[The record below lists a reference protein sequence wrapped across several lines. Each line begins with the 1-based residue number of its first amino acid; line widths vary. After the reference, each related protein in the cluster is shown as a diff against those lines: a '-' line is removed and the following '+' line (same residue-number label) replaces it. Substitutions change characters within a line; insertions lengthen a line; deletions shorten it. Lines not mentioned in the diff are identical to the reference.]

1 MRYSLYGECE
11 GLLGES
17 EGPFVVEEGGV
28 VVDVSRSASRAGVRL
43 GMQLR
48 EALAL
53 IPGCRAEPISGET
66 KSWKHLRGVL
76 WSHTPWVETH
86 PAERR
91 FWVHLSGSAIPLAEL
106 RQMAREIRRGLTEEQ
121 RVVLA
126 LAKTPWQARM
136 LLAWS
141 RQERVPGALY
151 GKLHTEP
158 LVVAPDLLN
167 EDAWDVWM
175 GAPLAAAW
183 WIPGDAKAELISL
196 GVFRLHH
203 LAEIPEESLC
213 ARFGEQ
219 SRIWRMW
226 GAGGEALRPD
236 RSPDEWSA
244 SWHGDAEGVPLEQGK
259 AQVRRCLEMLCAR
272 LARFGMAV
280 QALSIT
286 LWAEAREIRWEKR
299 MAKPTPYPDVL
310 WAQMAWPE
318 EVHRARRI
326 WGAEL
331 CATEVAPLRPV
342 QADLLEGWERHD
354 DLLGAQDPVK
364 RLDRWNAWDQL
375 MARWPKLQRGMT
387 ADFRER
393 RLALFLAEM
402 AR

>member
-1 MRYSLYGECE
+1 
-11 GLLGES
+11 
-17 EGPFVVEEGGV
+17 
-28 VVDVSRSASRAGVRL
+28 
-43 GMQLR
+43 
-48 EALAL
+48 
-53 IPGCRAEPISGET
+53 
-66 KSWKHLRGVL
+66 
-76 WSHTPWVETH
+76 
-86 PAERR
+86 
-91 FWVHLSGSAIPLAEL
+91 
-106 RQMAREIRRGLTEEQ
+106 
-121 RVVLA
+121 
-126 LAKTPWQARM
+126 
-136 LLAWS
+136 
-141 RQERVPGALY
+141 
-151 GKLHTEP
+151 
-158 LVVAPDLLN
+158 
-167 EDAWDVWM
+167 
-175 GAPLAAAW
+175 
-183 WIPGDAKAELISL
+183 
-196 GVFRLHH
+196 
-203 LAEIPEESLC
+203 
-213 ARFGEQ
+213 
-219 SRIWRMW
+219 
-226 GAGGEALRPD
+226 
-236 RSPDEWSA
+236 
-244 SWHGDAEGVPLEQGK
+244 
-259 AQVRRCLEMLCAR
+259 
-272 LARFGMAV
+272 MAV

>member
-11 GLLGES
+11 GLLGEGQ
-17 EGPFVVEEGGV
+17 GPFVVEEGGV
-28 VVDVSRSASRAGVRL
+28 VVDASRTAARAGVRP
-43 GMQLR
+43 GIPVR

-53 IPGCRAEPISGET
+53 VPGCHVESASGEST
-66 KSWKHLRGVL
+66 SWRHLRQVL

-86 PAERR
+86 PDKRR
-91 FWVHLSGSAIPLAEL
+91 FWIELSGPRVPLAEL
-106 RQMAREIRRGLTEEQ
+106 RQMARDIRLGLTEEQ

-151 GKLHTEP
+151 RKLGTEP

-167 EDAWDVWM
+167 RDAEAFWIR
-175 GAPLAAAW
+175 APIAASW
-183 WIPGDAKAELISL
+183 WIPDDAKAELLSL
-196 GVFRLHH
+196 GVFRLKD
-203 LAEIPEESLC
+203 LAEIPEDMLC

-219 SRIWRMW
+219 ARIWRMN
-226 GAGGEALRPD
+226 GMGKTSLRPD
-236 RSPDEWSA
+236 RPPEAWSA
-244 SWHGDAEGVPLEQGK
+244 SWRGDAEGVPLEQAK
-259 AQVRRCLEMLCAR
+259 MRVRLCLENLCGH
-272 LARFGMAV
+272 LARFGLAV
-280 QALSIT
+280 QTLSIA
-286 LWAEAREIRWEKR
+286 LWAEAREIRWQKR
-299 MAKPTPYPDVL
+299 IAKPTPRPDAL

-318 EVHRARRI
+318 EVHRAQRI
-326 WGAEL
+326 WSVEL
-331 CATEVAPLRPV
+331 CATEVAQLRPV
-342 QADLLEGWERHD
+342 QVSLLEQGEARDSANRLER
-354 DLLGAQDPVK
+354 L
-364 RLDRWNAWDQL
+364 NAWDQW